1 MVNFSTCIPD
11 CDSQSPSLLDV
22 FVSSDASSCSA
33 MAFTPLGNFDHVVS
47 VSIDFPSYSQQDS
60 PFHCI
65 AYDYFRADWNS
76 LRDHLRSVPCEDIFK
91 LSASAAAREFC
102 ELGQIRIAVYIPH
115 RKYQVKPDSSP
126 WF

>member
-1 MVNFSTCIPD
+1 MLNFSTCIPD
-11 CDSQSPSLLDV
+11 CDSQSPSLLDL

-65 AYDYFRADWNS
+65 AYDYFCADCDS
-76 LRDHLRSVPCEDIFK
+76 LLDHLRNVPWEDIFK

-102 ELGQIRIAVYIPH
+102 ELGQIRIDVYIPH
-115 RKYQVKPDSSP
+115 RKYKVKPDSSP